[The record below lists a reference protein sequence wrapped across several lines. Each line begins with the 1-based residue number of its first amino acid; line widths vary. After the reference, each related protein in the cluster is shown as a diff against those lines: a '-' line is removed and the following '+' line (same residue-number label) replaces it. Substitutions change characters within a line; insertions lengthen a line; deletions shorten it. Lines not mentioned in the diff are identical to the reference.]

1 MSDNE
6 RASSYN
12 RPMYK
17 PKVALVHDYLIQYG
31 GGEKTLEA
39 LIQLYPEA
47 PIVTSIY
54 KPKNMSELINSKKI
68 IHRSNFLL
76 SSFSKYLTFLIPII
90 FESFDLNEY
99 DIIIS
104 DSASYAKGVLTNPDQ
119 LHISYIHTPPR
130 FLYGYSFESAK
141 RNAWYFKPFVMV
153 IDALLRTWDFGAA
166 QRPDYLLA
174 NSIETQKRIKKFY
187 KRASTV
193 IYPPMDVIHETPTV
207 KNNFEKPY
215 YVALGRLVAYKNFD
229 LVVEAFNMMEL
240 DLVVIGTGNEEKKLK
255 RIANKNVKFVGQVDD
270 LTKHNL
276 LANCLGVINPVKDED
291 LGIVPVEA
299 MSHGK
304 PVLAH
309 KSGGHLETI
318 IDGVTG
324 QFFEELSIENLIERI
339 KEFDTKIR
347 NKEFDPETIIIHSQ
361 KFSTQKF
368 KTEIKEFVDEKWES
382 LVQKNSATQ
391 E

>member
-1 MSDNE
+1 
-6 RASSYN
+6 
-12 RPMYK
+12 
-17 PKVALVHDYLIQYG
+17 
-31 GGEKTLEA
+31 
-39 LIQLYPEA
+39 
-47 PIVTSIY
+47 
-54 KPKNMSELINSKKI
+54 
-68 IHRSNFLL
+68 
-76 SSFSKYLTFLIPII
+76 
-90 FESFDLNEY
+90 
-99 DIIIS
+99 
-104 DSASYAKGVLTNPDQ
+104 
-119 LHISYIHTPPR
+119 
-130 FLYGYSFESAK
+130 
-141 RNAWYFKPFVMV
+141 
-153 IDALLRTWDFGAA
+153 
-166 QRPDYLLA
+166 
-174 NSIETQKRIKKFY
+174 
-187 KRASTV
+187 
-193 IYPPMDVIHETPTV
+193 
-207 KNNFEKPY
+207 
-215 YVALGRLVAYKNFD
+215 
-229 LVVEAFNMMEL
+229 MEL